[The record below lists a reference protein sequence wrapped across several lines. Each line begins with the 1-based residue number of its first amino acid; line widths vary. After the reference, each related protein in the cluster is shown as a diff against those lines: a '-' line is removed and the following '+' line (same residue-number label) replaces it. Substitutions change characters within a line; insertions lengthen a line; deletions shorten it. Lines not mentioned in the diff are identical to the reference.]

1 MSARHLVSGVST
13 LALVFVAQFAGMEA
27 AAAQTAPSGTVPGD
41 TASGQIT
48 APGVVGT
55 AGDPQSNAEPVANPA
70 EEQDGITDIV
80 VTAQRR
86 EQNLQ
91 VVPLAITAVSGE
103 TLKTRG
109 VVDISRLSEFV
120 PGFSFGQTGS
130 DVRPAMRGV
139 RTANNGVTGDPT
151 IGYFIDGIYQSRTS
165 QAALGFA
172 DVATLEVQRGPQG
185 TLYGRNTFGGNIV
198 VTTNAPSH
206 ELDYGSTLTVGN
218 YKKVR
223 YEGYVNVPLTDDV
236 AVRLVGVTDYADGWV
251 RNSYNSFA
259 DLFDENK
266 QYVRGAVKW
275 DTGGFSATF
284 RADYVKQGGNGNSAF
299 GYKQIGSYIDPAT
312 CQILF
317 NSPTYIYLNERAGN
331 RDGVADCRT
340 TVASPVGP
348 AGTGVDLG
356 IPIDNF
362 GDEFRVSND
371 YKPFRSLRQASTSLT
386 ASYDFGPVAVKSITG
401 YVHYRGRRTTDSDF
415 SASSIAIDLARTKT
429 DTFSQEAQILSS
441 GSHRLEYVV
450 GGFFLN
456 DNLVNGFVNQQLP
469 RIIRSS
475 ALAAPI
481 TGAQNNGTYQFERVK
496 VYSRA
501 AYGQATF
508 HVTDAWSLTGGV
520 RYTHEKKTYLNAT
533 AFWYL
538 PATLPNGVNP
548 LTLVTIN
555 DPLPGRSVFP
565 DRPNNCGDAGV
576 TAATTLTSTG
586 QQIAS
591 NYCPLVFS
599 ETTWKAG
606 TEYQVTDRNLLYASA
621 STGFRSGGF
630 NAGLAAAQ
638 SAPTFAPE
646 KVTAYEIG
654 SKNRFFDNTVQLNLS
669 GFYNRYRDLQESRQ
683 IIVGGT
689 TLQTTFNAARARSY
703 GLEAEAIWEATAAL
717 TLGANLSL
725 LNAKYTNFN
734 NVPLPFGGSIL
745 VNDASVTT
753 PTVVNGVTIAGAGQ
767 RRVIAPGYSCQPLA
781 GTGGAG
787 QPALSF
793 VCDLSGNNIPHSPK
807 YSGSAYASYR
817 LDLGGDSALI
827 PFATVAFAG
836 HHDEQSF
843 NDSLAR
849 EEPWAK
855 VDASL
860 TYEANKQLSL
870 VAFVDNITNTK
881 VQTLVSYGGTP
892 LQASYQPP
900 RMYGLRLRYQR

>member
-1 MSARHLVSGVST
+1 MLVRNLGIGTSL
-13 LALVFVAQFAGMEA
+13 LALALAGQA
-27 AAAQTAPSGTVPGD
+27 GAQTAVPG
-41 TASGQIT
+41 SGADGQVT
-48 APGVVGT
+48 SSGAVST
-55 AGDPQSNAEPVANPA
+55 AGQPQTNAAPEVAS
-70 EEQDGITDIV
+70 EQGIGDIV

-86 EQNLQ
+86 EENLQ
-91 VVPLAITAVSGE
+91 TVPLAITAVSGE
-103 TLKTRG
+103 TLQQRG
-109 VVDISRLSEFV
+109 VTDVSRLAEFV

-139 RTANNGVTGDPT
+139 RTAQNGVTGDPT

-172 DVATLEVQRGPQG
+172 DVATMEVQRGPQG

-198 VTTNAPSH
+198 VTTNAPTN
-206 ELDYGSTLTVGN
+206 EFDYGSTLTVGN
-218 YKKVR
+218 YQKVR
-223 YEGYVNVPLTDDV
+223 FEGYVNVPLTENV
-236 AVRLVGVTDYADGWV
+236 AARIVGVTDYSDGWV
-251 RNSYNSFA
+251 KNSYNPQA

-266 QYVRGAVKW
+266 QYVRGSLKW
-275 DTGGFSATF
+275 DVGDFTATF

-299 GYKQIGSYIDPAT
+299 GYKQIGSYIDPGT

-331 RDGVADCRT
+331 RDGVSDCT
-340 TVASPVGP
+340 ATVANPVNP
-348 AGTGVDLG
+348 VGTGVDLG
-356 IPIDNF
+356 IPIDDL
-362 GDEFRVSND
+362 GDEFTVSND
-371 YKPFRSLRQASTSLT
+371 YKSMRRLSQASTSLT
-386 ASYDFGPVAVKSITG
+386 ASYDFGPISLKSITG
-401 YVHYRGRRTTDSDF
+401 YVHYRGKRTSDSDF
-415 SASSIAIDLARTKT
+415 SSSSVAIDLARTQT
-429 DTFSQEAQILSS
+429 DTFSQELQLLSS
-441 GSHRLEYVV
+441 RPGPLQYVI

-456 DNLVNGFVNQQLP
+456 DNLVNGFINQQLP
-469 RIIRSS
+469 RTIRSS

-481 TGAQNNGTYQFERVK
+481 TGPQNNGTYQFERVK

-501 AYGQATF
+501 VYGQATYN
-508 HVTDAWSLTGGV
+508 VTDAWSITGGI

-538 PATLPNGVNP
+538 PATLPSGANP

-565 DRPNNCGDAGV
+565 DQPSNCGEDGV
-576 TAATTLTSTG
+576 TAATILNATG
-586 QQIAS
+586 QQVAS
-591 NYCPLVFS
+591 NYCPLTFS
-599 ETTWKAG
+599 EVTWKAG
-606 TEYQVTDRNLLYASA
+606 TEYQITDRNLVYASV

-638 SAPTFAPE
+638 SAPTFDPE
-646 KVTAYEIG
+646 KVTAYEVG
-654 SKNRFFDNTVQLNLS
+654 SKNRFFDNTVQLNVS
-669 GFYNRYRDLQESRQ
+669 AFYNRYKALQESRQ

-703 GLEAEAIWEATAAL
+703 GVEIESIWEPTRNFSI
-717 TLGANLSL
+717 GANLSL
-725 LNAKYTNFN
+725 LNAKYTDFE

-745 VNDASVTT
+745 VNDASVTA
-753 PTVVNGVTIAGAGQ
+753 PTVVNGVTIAPAGQ
-767 RRVIAPGYSCQPLA
+767 RRIIAPGYDCAPLT

-807 YSGSAYASYR
+807 YSGSAYASYKFE
-817 LDLGGDSALI
+817 LGDESAVT
-827 PFATVAFAG
+827 PMVFVSFAG

-843 NDSLAR
+843 NDRLAR

-855 VDASL
+855 LDATL
-860 TYEANKQLSL
+860 TFDVNRQLA
-870 VAFVDNITNTK
+870 VTAFVDNVTNTK
-881 VQTLVSYGGTP
+881 IQTLVSYGGTP

>member
-1 MSARHLVSGVST
+1 MSIRHFITGASV
-13 LALVFVAQFAGMEA
+13 LALTVSAQA
-27 AAAQTAPSGTVPGD
+27 AAAQAVQGSSTDEQVSAPGTVD
-41 TASGQIT
+41 AAS
-48 APGVVGT
+48 A
-55 AGDPQSNAEPVANPA
+55 PQSNAQPDATA
-70 EEQDGITDIV
+70 AAEQDGIGDIV

-91 VVPLAITAVSGE
+91 AVPLAITAISGE
-103 TLKTRG
+103 TLQTRG
-109 VVDISRLSEFV
+109 VVDLSRLNEFV

-198 VTTNAPSH
+198 VTTNAPTH

-218 YKKVR
+218 YKKAR
-223 YEGYVNVPLTDDV
+223 FEGYINVPLTENV
-236 AVRLVGVTDYADGWV
+236 AARITAVTDYADGWV
-251 RNSYNSFA
+251 RNSYNRSA

-266 QYVRGAVKW
+266 QYIRGAVKW
-275 DTGGFSATF
+275 DVGDFTATF
-284 RADYVKQGGNGNSAF
+284 RADYAKQGGNGASAF

-317 NSPTYIYLNERAGN
+317 NSPNYIYLNERAGN

-340 TVASPVGP
+340 TVASPTGP

-356 IPIDNF
+356 IPIDNQ
-362 GDEFRVSND
+362 GDEFTVSND
-371 YKPFRSLRQASTSLT
+371 YKPFRNLQQASTSLT
-386 ASYDFGPVAVKSITG
+386 VSYDFGPIALKSITG

-415 SASSIAIDLARTKT
+415 SSSSIAIDQARTEA
-429 DTFSQEAQILSS
+429 DTFSQEVQLLSS
-441 GSHRLEYVV
+441 KTGKLEYVV

-456 DNLVNGFVNQQLP
+456 DNLVNGFINQQLP
-469 RIIRSS
+469 RTIRSS

-481 TGAQNNGTYQFERVK
+481 TGSQNNGTYQFERVK

-501 AYGQATF
+501 AYGQATY
-508 HVTDAWSLTGGV
+508 HLTDAWSVTGGV

-538 PATLPNGVNP
+538 PATLASGANP

-565 DRPNNCGDAGV
+565 NRPSNCGENGV
-576 TAATTLTSTG
+576 TAATILNSLG
-586 QQIAS
+586 QQVAS
-591 NYCPLVFS
+591 NYCPLTFS
-599 ETTWKAG
+599 QTTWKAG
-606 TEYQVTDRNLLYASA
+606 TEYQVTDRNLVYASA

-638 SAPTFAPE
+638 SAPTFDPE
-646 KVTAYEIG
+646 KVTAYEVG

-669 GFYNRYRDLQESRQ
+669 AFYNRYSDLQESRQ

-689 TLQTTFNAARARSY
+689 TLQTTFNAAKARSY
-703 GLEAEAIWEATAAL
+703 GLETEAIWEPTPEL
-717 TLGANLSL
+717 TIGGNLSL
-725 LNAKYTNFN
+725 LNAKYSNFEG
-734 NVPLPFGGSIL
+734 VPLPFGGSIL
-745 VNDASVTT
+745 VSDASVTA
-753 PTVVNGVTIAGAGQ
+753 PTVVNGVTIAGVGQ
-767 RRVIAPGYSCQPLA
+767 RRVIAPGYDCAPQA
-781 GTGGAG
+781 GTGGTG

-807 YSGSAYASYR
+807 YSGSAYASYKFA
-817 LDLGGDSALI
+817 LGGDSSLT
-827 PFATVAFAG
+827 PFVAVSFAG

-855 VDASL
+855 LDATL
-860 TYEANKQLSL
+860 TYEVNKQLSL
-870 VAFVDNITNTK
+870 IGFVDNITNTK
-881 VQTLVSYGGTP
+881 IQTLVSYGGTP
-892 LQASYQPP
+892 LQASYEPP
-900 RMYGLRLRYQR
+900 RMYGLRLQFRR

>member
-1 MSARHLVSGVST
+1 MSVRNFVSVAST
-13 LALVFVAQFAGMEA
+13 LALV
-27 AAAQTAPSGTVPGD
+27 AAAQSIIVPSVAAQSALPAG
-41 TASGQIT
+41 GQADGQVT
-48 APGVVGT
+48 APGAVAAT
-55 AGDPQSNAEPVANPA
+55 ADPQSNAAPA
-70 EEQDGITDIV
+70 PDAAAEQDGIGDIV

-86 EQNLQ
+86 EENLQ
-91 VVPLAITAVSGE
+91 AVPLAITAISGD
-103 TLKTRG
+103 TLKARG
-109 VVDISRLSEFV
+109 VVDMSRLSEFV

-198 VTTNAPSH
+198 VTTNAPTH

-218 YKKVR
+218 YDKVR
-223 YEGYVNVPLTDDV
+223 YEGYINVPLSDSV
-236 AVRLVGVTDYADGWV
+236 AVRLVGVTDYAEGWV
-251 RNSYNSFA
+251 RNSYNPQA

-266 QYVRGAVKW
+266 QYVRGSVKW

-284 RADYVKQGGNGNSAF
+284 RADYAKQGGNGNSAF
-299 GYKQIGSYIDPAT
+299 GYKQIGSYIDPGT

-317 NSPTYIYLNERAGN
+317 NSPNYIYLNERAGN

-340 TVASPVGP
+340 TVASPAGP
-348 AGTGVDLG
+348 VGTGVDLG
-356 IPIDNF
+356 IPIDNL
-362 GDEFRVSND
+362 GDEFTVSND
-371 YKPFRSLRQASTSLT
+371 YKPFRNLYQASTSLT

-401 YVHYRGRRTTDSDF
+401 YVKYRGRRTTDSDF
-415 SASSIAIDLARTKT
+415 SASSIAIDQARTHT
-429 DTFSQEAQILSS
+429 DTFSQELQLLSS
-441 GSHRLEYVV
+441 KSQRLEYVV

-456 DNLVNGFVNQQLP
+456 DNLVNGFINQQLP
-469 RIIRSS
+469 RVIRSS

-481 TGAQNNGTYQFERVK
+481 TGSQNNGTYQFERVK

-501 AYGQATF
+501 VYGQATF
-508 HVTDAWSLTGGV
+508 HVTDAWSVTGGV

-538 PATLPNGVNP
+538 PATLPSGANP
-548 LTLVTIN
+548 LTLVTID
-555 DPLPGRSVFP
+555 DPLPGRGVFP
-565 DRPNNCGDAGV
+565 ARPDNCGTAGV
-576 TAATTLTSTG
+576 TAATILNSLG
-586 QQIAS
+586 QQVAS
-591 NYCPLVFS
+591 TYCPLEFS
-599 ETTWKAG
+599 QTTWKAG
-606 TEYQVTDRNLLYASA
+606 TEYQITDRNLVYASV

-638 SAPTFAPE
+638 SAPTFDPE

-669 GFYNRYRDLQESRQ
+669 AFYNRYRDLQESRQ

-703 GLEAEAIWEATAAL
+703 GLEAEAIWEPVPEL
-717 TLGANLSL
+717 TLGGNLSL
-725 LNAKYTNFN
+725 LNAKYTDFN

-745 VNDASVTT
+745 VSDPSVTA
-753 PTVVNGVTIAGAGQ
+753 PTIVNGVTIAGIGQ
-767 RRVIAPGYSCQPLA
+767 RRIIAPGYSCDPLT

-807 YSGSAYASYR
+807 YSGSAYASYKIAI
-817 LDLGGDSALI
+817 GDESAVI
-827 PFATVAFAG
+827 PFVAVAFAG

-855 VDASL
+855 LDASL
-860 TYEANKQLSL
+860 TYEVNRQLSL

-900 RMYGLRLRYQR
+900 RMYGLRLRFQR